1 MSNSLDPQT
10 IALLVI
16 PFIVLELGLLLYA
29 LYDLFQE
36 ERRVRGDSKIMWAL
50 IIAFVN
56 IIGPLIYFFVGRDE
70 SRGAESA
77 SGTRPTTRV
86 EPIERILATWPKLAS
101 GTGAGEAAAG
111 VEAGVAAGGVAG
123 VAAGVAA
130 GGAPAHELAISTSG
144 LTKRYSG
151 GVIALDHLS
160 LNVPSGSIFG
170 FLGPNGAGKTTTLR
184 LLTGLARATD
194 GTGTVAGIEIGGT
207 DGRLPR
213 NIGYL
218 DQDPR
223 FYGWMRGRELLDM
236 VGKLHGLHGYELRQR
251 VGEVFEIVGLSDAA
265 HRRIGGYSGGMR
277 QRLGIGQALINQPR
291 VLFLD
296 EPVSSLDPEGRR
308 DVLEI
313 VSRLRGTAT
322 VFMSTHILNDVERV
336 CDRVAILN
344 VGHLVVEGPIDELLD
359 RYAQPV
365 YELEP
370 EPQQDGALDR
380 LAGLLRGAAWVR
392 EIQTTPDTVRVF
404 VNDPKIAGPAIL
416 PAIAGSGVTLA
427 RFERARPSLEDV
439 FLRLVA
445 ERPDIAVA
453 PVNVPVWGLD
463 GRGRR

>member
-1 MSNSLDPQT
+1 MDAPT
-10 IALLVI
+10 VALVVV
-16 PFIVLELGLLLYA
+16 PFLIIQVGLMLFA

-36 ERRVRGDSKIMWAL
+36 DRRVRGDSKVMWAL
-50 IIAFVN
+50 IIFFANV
-56 IIGPLIYFFVGRDE
+56 IGPLIYFFVGRDE
-70 SRGAESA
+70 SRGAETAGVASA
-77 SGTRPTTRV
+77 PT
-86 EPIERILATWPKLAS
+86 ESIARILATWPRLAAD
-101 GTGAGEAAAG
+101 TDAA
-111 VEAGVAAGGVAG
+111 V
-123 VAAGVAA
+123 
-130 GGAPAHELAISTSG
+130 STTG

-151 GVIALDHLS
+151 GVVALDN
-160 LNVPSGSIFG
+160 LNLTVPSGSIFG

-184 LLTGLARATD
+184 LLTGLAIATA
-194 GTGTVAGIEIGGT
+194 GSGTVAGVRIGGT
-207 DGRLPR
+207 GGNLAR

-223 FYGWMRGRELLDM
+223 FYGWMRGRELLTM
-236 VGKLHGLHGYELRQR
+236 VGQLHGLHGAALRQR
-251 VGEVFEIVGLSDAA
+251 VGEVLEIVGLTEAA

-313 VSRLRGTAT
+313 ISKLRGTAT

-344 VGHLVVEGPIDELLD
+344 FGHLVVEGPIDELLD
-359 RYAQPV
+359 RYAQPI

-370 EPQQDGALDR
+370 EPQQPDSIER
-380 LAGLLRGAAWVR
+380 LAGVMRGQAWAREVR
-392 EIQTTPDTVRVF
+392 TTPDTVRVF
-404 VNDPKIAGPAIL
+404 VNDPKVAGPAIL
-416 PAIAGSGVTLA
+416 PLVVSSGVNLI
-427 RFERARPSLEDV
+427 RYERARPSLEDV

-445 ERPDIAVA
+445 ESGPAIAP
-453 PVNVPVWGLD
+453 PVVVPGWGLD

>member
-1 MSNSLDPQT
+1 MHLSGGSNIDPAT
-10 IALLVI
+10 IALVI
-16 PFIVLELGLLLYA
+16 VPLLIVQVGLMGYA

-36 ERRVRGDSKIMWAL
+36 DRRVRGDSKIMWAV
-50 IIAFVN
+50 IIAMVN
-56 IIGPLIYFFVGRDE
+56 LIGPLLYFFVGRDD
-70 SRGAESA
+70 SRGAAVTDIPAAPAPTESIA
-77 SGTRPTTRV
+77 
-86 EPIERILATWPKLAS
+86 RILATWPSLPESAD
-101 GTGAGEAAAG
+101 AAD
-111 VEAGVAAGGVAG
+111 AAD
-123 VAAGVAA
+123 AA
-130 GGAPAHELAISTSG
+130 IQTTG
-144 LTKRYSG
+144 LTKRYG
-151 GVIALDHLS
+151 AGVVALDN
-160 LNVPSGSIFG
+160 LNLTVPSGSIFG

-184 LLTGLARATD
+184 LLTGLATATS
-194 GTGTVAGIEIGGT
+194 GSGSVAGMKIGGT
-207 DGRLPR
+207 GGDLAR

-223 FYGWMRGRELLDM
+223 FYGWMRGRELLNM
-236 VGKLHGLHGYELRQR
+236 VGELHGLQGAALKQR
-251 VGEVFEIVGLSDAA
+251 VGEVLEIIGLTDAA
-265 HRRIGGYSGGMR
+265 ARRIGGYSGGMR

-370 EPQQDGALDR
+370 EPQQAGAVDR
-380 LAGLLRGAAWVR
+380 LATALRGQPWAQEVR
-392 EIQTTPDTVRVF
+392 VLPDMVRVF
-404 VNDPKIAGPAIL
+404 VNDPRVAGPAIL
-416 PAIAGSGVTLA
+416 PLVVSSGVSLV
-427 RFERARPSLEDV
+427 RYERARPSLEDV

-445 ERPDIAVA
+445 EKGPAIAP
-453 PVNVPVWGLD
+453 PVVVPAWGLD

>member
-1 MSNSLDPQT
+1 MPKYAAMDAAT
-10 IALLVI
+10 IALAVV
-16 PFIVLELGLLLYA
+16 PFLIVQVGLMLYA

-36 ERRVRGDSKIMWAL
+36 DRRVQGDSKIMWAL

-56 IIGPLIYFFVGRDE
+56 ILGPLLYLFVGRDD
-70 SRGAESA
+70 SRGVESSSA
-77 SGTRPTTRV
+77 GTAFATTTS
-86 EPIERILATWPKLAS
+86 IGAILATWPTLGKTA
-101 GTGAGEAAAG
+101 
-111 VEAGVAAGGVAG
+111 EAG
-123 VAAGVAA
+123 
-130 GGAPAHELAISTSG
+130 ISTTN
-144 LTKRYSG
+144 LTKRYG
-151 GVIALDHLS
+151 AGVVALDHLS
-160 LNVPSGSIFG
+160 LTVPDGSIFG

-184 LLTGLARATD
+184 LLTGLATATE
-194 GTGTVAGIEIGGT
+194 GTATVAGSAIGGT
-207 DGRLPR
+207 DGRLAR

-223 FYGWMRGRELLDM
+223 FYPWMRGRELLNM
-236 VGKLHGLHGYELRQR
+236 VGELHGLHGAELKLR
-251 VGEVFEIVGLSDAA
+251 VGEVLEIVGLTDAA

-313 VSRLRGTAT
+313 ISRLHGIAT

-344 VGHLVVEGPIDELLD
+344 YGHLVVEGPIDELLD
-359 RYAQPV
+359 RYAQPI

-370 EPQQDGALDR
+370 EPQQDGAIER
-380 LAGLLRGAAWVR
+380 LAGVMRGQPWAQDVKS
-392 EIQTTPDTVRVF
+392 TPDTVRIF
-404 VNDPKIAGPAIL
+404 VNDPQVAGPAIL
-416 PAIAGSGVTLA
+416 PLVVSSGVGLV
-427 RFERARPSLEDV
+427 RYERARPSLEDV

-445 ERPDIAVA
+445 ESGPAIAPAVT
-453 PVNVPVWGLD
+453 VPAWGLD